1 MTGGH
6 SLRPQLPSVAQVLQ
20 FDSLVAADPVVVAG
34 AAGLTRTVRWM
45 HVSELASIAGHLR
58 GREMILTTGIALP
71 DDDAGLRRF
80 VAELAR
86 IDVSAIVIGLG
97 PHFERSLPLAM
108 MQAADEFALPLIV
121 LRRHT
126 AFVDVTEDVHARL
139 VDSQIA
145 QLQLSERIHETFSA
159 MVLQGSSTVAI
170 LEQVSQ
176 LCGRPIV
183 LENLNHELLE
193 VFAGPRPRNDVIA
206 EWAEHTRSHRS
217 KRRTDYDQRTG
228 WLVTTVGA
236 RSDDWGRLIIMS
248 AADDTL
254 PRGLEPDPLR
264 AVQHTLIMLIER
276 AASTIALGRLIERDR
291 GVLQQQTHRSVLIG
305 LLAGGGATAEAARE
319 AAAIGVPIADASTL
333 SIAIRGV
340 RRTDGV
346 TNEGEALPSIAD
358 RIRRKCELVA
368 LPFLGAQI
376 DESVLA
382 SVISAP
388 TEETLI
394 RLTRPLLASFA
405 EIDAGEIT
413 IAVSG
418 PALGVAATAEALA
431 EVLETAEAASRLAAR
446 PNPVRID
453 DLGLEGLLFSLA
465 GDPKLRAF
473 SRRAL
478 SALRAYDARHETALI
493 DALRHFLF
501 AGRNKSLAAKRA
513 FVSRPWLYEQLERVE
528 TVLGIDLGDEAM
540 CVQLQVAILSDD
552 VRSRAYPS
560 ASHHQG
566 ES

>member
-1 MTGGH
+1 M
-6 SLRPQLPSVAQVLQ
+6 LQ
-20 FDSLVAADPVVVAG
+20 FDSLIAADPVVVAG

-71 DDDAGLRRF
+71 EDDAGLRQF

-108 MQAADEFALPLIV
+108 MQAADEFSLPLIV

-206 EWAEHTRSHRS
+206 EWSEHTRSHRS

-305 LLAGGGATAEAARE
+305 LLAGGAATAEAARE

-333 SIAIRGV
+333 SIAIRGA
-340 RRTDGV
+340 RRTD
-346 TNEGEALPSIAD
+346 EASSEPEDTLQRIAEQV
-358 RIRRKCELVA
+358 RRKCELVA

-388 TEETLI
+388 TEETLT

-405 EIDAGEIT
+405 ELAADEIT
-413 IAVSG
+413 IAISG

-431 EVLETAEAASRLAAR
+431 EALDTAEAASRLVAR

-453 DLGLEGLLFSLA
+453 DLGLEGLLFSLSN
-465 GDPKLRAF
+465 DPKVRAF

-478 SALRAYDARHETALI
+478 SALRAYDARHETALV
-493 DALRHFLF
+493 DALRQFLF

-528 TVLGIDLGDEAM
+528 KVLGIDLDDEAT
-540 CVQLQVAILSDD
+540 CLQLQVAILSDD
-552 VRSRAYPS
+552 VRSRAYPP
-560 ASHHQG
+560 ASHYPQG